1 MGKKLDKVIG
11 SKADRQKLKQA
22 REALNADKSTTET
35 DAYLAKNKAVADTER
50 QLPWLGRW

>member
-1 MGKKLDKVIG
+1 MGKKIDKVIG
-11 SKADRQKLKQA
+11 SKDARQKLKNA
-22 REALNADKSTTET
+22 RDTLNADTSTTET